1 MDPSRWPGKQTD
13 QWWDEGREKGKSRE
27 YDLIS
32 RSGRHRFVGVMLS
45 LRFRLSAEGD
55 WFSLSSSQNPLRAET
70 EKHSINFKTNPW
82 GEIGHWPPFVRA
94 AAGENPSKKRL
105 LNYFTACSP
114 LRSIGNTRDDSPPGS
129 NVSVLSFK
137 RSCRSSIICSREVST
152 LLFTKLRRLDQ
163 RKYYTLVL
171 SRIIALLSWYN
182 LCISFKCQ
190 IFRAKYIYV
199 CPKKLVMDLHAFTN
213 AYSNCILIWT

>member
-1 MDPSRWPGKQTD
+1 MT
-13 QWWDEGREKGKSRE
+13 
-27 YDLIS
+27 
-32 RSGRHRFVGVMLS
+32 
-45 LRFRLSAEGD
+45 RLSAEGD

-114 LRSIGNTRDDSPPGS
+114 LRSIGNTRDDSPPGL

-137 RSCRSSIICSREVST
+137 RSCRSSIICSRGVST
-152 LLFTKLRRLDQ
+152 LLFTKLRHLEQ
-163 RKYYTLVL
+163 HKSHTLVL
-171 SRIIALLSWYN
+171 SRIIVTLWIIDTSTFVQKTLLWISKRIRMRIVIVTIIRTCLTIYLENVNVQRYTDYKTQECGKYLNLALFAVVS
-182 LCISFKCQ
+182 K
-190 IFRAKYIYV
+190 
-199 CPKKLVMDLHAFTN
+199 
-213 AYSNCILIWT
+213 

>member
-32 RSGRHRFVGVMLS
+32 GSGRHRFVGVMLS

-114 LRSIGNTRDDSPPGS
+114 LRSIGNTRDDSPPGL

-137 RSCRSSIICSREVST
+137 RSCRSSIICSRGVST

-163 RKYYTLVL
+163 
-171 SRIIALLSWYN
+171 
-182 LCISFKCQ
+182 
-190 IFRAKYIYV
+190 YIYIR
-199 CPKKLVMDLHAFTN
+199 CTTTN
-213 AYSNCILIWT
+213 ILYYYVLYTTRIQRIYIYDK

>member
-114 LRSIGNTRDDSPPGS
+114 LRSIGNTRDDSPPGL

-137 RSCRSSIICSREVST
+137 RSCRSSIICSRGVST

-163 RKYYTLVL
+163 YIYTL
-171 SRIIALLSWYN
+171 YDD
-182 LCISFKCQ
+182 
-190 IFRAKYIYV
+190 KYIVLLRTIYDTYTTYIYIRQIVYV
-199 CPKKLVMDLHAFTN
+199 GFIEDYCV
-213 AYSNCILIWT
+213 NCNTLFESILI